1 MTITYEDGLNND
13 GEELF
18 AIFAMEDLRLLC
30 QIFNSFHET
39 GRLQSVAFK
48 VVIHGSSEVRG
59 QELDHTHTLSLL
71 HSRQLLEPLTE
82 LYAIARFTISGPV
95 NEDYKVKIINQIA
108 RPAPRHED
116 SLEMIRELWIQGEAA
131 LNGNRVAFAQ
141 KKYIAA
147 ILQLESR
154 DWGMSMIKM
163 GRYANQSR
171 YTVYCKLLHGLLHWL
186 AFTFSKMGIFGKAH
200 HWASLALHS
209 MVYVSSTISHPPAQY
224 VALAGFMAKT
234 SIALGERHRALW
246 ELSYVLHF
254 EPNNAR
260 VKDEMIRLYGEVGT
274 VPGLPTARML

>member
-1 MTITYEDGLNND
+1 MTITWEDGLNND

-18 AIFAMEDLRLLC
+18 AIFAMEDLRFLC
-30 QIFNSFHET
+30 QVFNSLHEV

-95 NEDYKVKIINQIA
+95 NEDSKVKIINQIA

-147 ILQLESR
+147 IFHLETR
-154 DWGMSMIKM
+154 DWDMSVLET
-163 GRYANQSR
+163 GCYANRSR
-171 YTVYCKLLHGLLHWL
+171 YTAYCKLLHGLLHWL
-186 AFTFSKMGIFGKAH
+186 AFTFLKMGIFDKAH
-200 HWASLALHS
+200 DWASLAFHS
-209 MVYVSSTISHPPAQY
+209 MLYVKGRVSHPPAQY
-224 VALAGFMAKT
+224 VRLARFLAKT
-234 SIALGERHRALW
+234 SIALGERYQALE
-246 ELSYVLHF
+246 ELGWALHI
-254 EPNNAR
+254 EPNNAL
-260 VKDEMIRLYGEVGT
+260 VKADLSTLCADIGRGEGV
-274 VPGLPTARML
+274 